1 MDAVSQADIVGAGR
15 DEPLIDP
22 VVAEVA
28 FVGDVLVI
36 VIGDGIIGTCVD
48 AGLTTGTQVVIHDDN
63 AVIALADG
71 FLRAYVG
78 TGGIVA
84 MAAQIHLKTKF
95 QFSIN
100 PPGAVLCNGYQ
111 FDAVR
116 RPIFMLAGHLAG
128 FTAPAQVMVYFYFEL
143 GHDVCLY
150 FFSNIEE

>member
-1 MDAVSQADIVGAGR
+1 MDAVSQADIVGADR

-84 MAAQIHLKTKF
+84 MAAQIHLKIKF
-95 QFSIN
+95 QFAIDRA
-100 PPGAVLCNGYQ
+100 GAILFNG
-111 FDAVR
+111 
-116 RPIFMLAGHLAG
+116 
-128 FTAPAQVMVYFYFEL
+128 
-143 GHDVCLY
+143 
-150 FFSNIEE
+150 N